1 MKVGALCEG
10 DLEGKENQ
18 KKRSV
23 EQTDGVDCV
32 ENYTERPLEIGG
44 TFKRKTM

>member
-1 MKVGALCEG
+1 MECSVKVIFK
-10 DLEGKENQ
+10 GKKT
-18 KKRSV
+18 KKKTSV

-32 ENYTERPLEIGG
+32 ENYTERTLEIGG